1 MRNKLCTLLVAFVLF
16 SLGLN
21 AQEDG
26 SKRINQYG
34 QEVQATPLET
44 EAQDGF
50 IKWFSKDG
58 NYKMWMDNRVQLDGY
73 MFGSDQLNAIGN
85 GITVRRMRFAVKAEF
100 WKNWY
105 GEVDLDF
112 ESSGTEIKDAYLK
125 YTPDS
130 GKWNVKAGHFKEG
143 YGMETTTTSRY
154 LTFMERSYANSF
166 DPSRHLGFQY
176 NYFGDKVLLIGG
188 LHFNTIGDAEEV
200 EITKDA
206 NKDDGIDE
214 GYSLTG
220 RAVWAPI
227 NETDKLLHLGV
238 AATHRTPKTY
248 WEDGAYRISTRSH
261 SAVNRKKYVDTD
273 DIAGVDNVFGYTLE
287 LAGKYKNVMFQSEYK
302 IHNVNMIEGDDY
314 SFNGYYLQGAML
326 LNGGRHNYNK
336 KEGEYTR
343 ITPGSEKGDIE
354 LALRYDYID
363 LNDYK
368 QVGDEVTGITGGSA
382 EGYTLGLN
390 YYVNPN
396 VKFML
401 NYTYHN
407 HDRFANGKG
416 KLYVGYDGD
425 GELTKDPI
433 NVVGSEGD
441 AGDDYGQLSLRC
453 EVNF

>member
-1 MRNKLCTLLVAFVLF
+1 
-16 SLGLN
+16 
-21 AQEDG
+21 
-26 SKRINQYG
+26 
-34 QEVQATPLET
+34 
-44 EAQDGF
+44 
-50 IKWFSKDG
+50 
-58 NYKMWMDNRVQLDGY
+58 MWMDNRVQLDGY

-85 GITVRRMRFAVKAEF
+85 GITVRRMRFAIKAEF

-105 GEVDLDF
+105 GEIDLDF

-130 GKWNVKAGHFKEG
+130 GKWNMKAGHFKEG

-154 LTFMERSYANSF
+154 LTFMERSFANAF

-176 NYFGDKVLLIGG
+176 NYFGNKVLFVGG

-200 EITKDA
+200 GITKDA
-206 NKDDGIDE
+206 NKKEGIDE

-220 RAVWAPI
+220 RLVWAPI

-248 WEDGAYRISTRSH
+248 WERDNTGPLYRISTRSH
-261 SAVNRKKYVDTD
+261 SAVNRKKYLDTN
-273 DIAGVDNVFGYTLE
+273 DIPFVDNVFGYTLE
-287 LAGKYKNVMFQSEYK
+287 LAGKYKNIMFQSEYK
-302 IHNVNMIEGDDY
+302 IHNVNMIEGENA
-314 SFNGYYLQGAML
+314 SFNAYYLQGAML

-363 LNDYK
+363 LNDFDAEIY
-368 QVGDEVTGITGGSA
+368 GGSA
-382 EGYTLGLN
+382 DGYTLGLN

-396 VKFML
+396 VKFMA

-407 HDRFANGKG
+407 HDRFANGKD
-416 KLYVGYDGD
+416 KL
-425 GELTKDPI
+425 
-433 NVVGSEGD
+433 VVGHDANGIETTDWSEVTENEGD
-441 AGDDYGQLSLRC
+441 AGDDFGQFSLRI